1 MSVPESKIE
10 ELAASLKADGID
22 VNAPPPTE
30 AQQETP
36 SVMDQLMAPV
46 NAAIQNPGTAALG
59 AIRGV
64 QKSFGDF
71 TPNLTEKIEG
81 TILFPVI
88 RGAELAAKMF
98 SNEDHKPELTS
109 FKKLVSDRILFTQAL
124 RDKVPGWVDGTQ
136 AGIAVVSA
144 AQLAK
149 TAYPGLKN
157 LAGAAIDKTGGLF
170 RKSSKKLADL
180 IIPDV
185 DGPPLDA
192 IINQPDKVLELVQN
206 KKISLNDVATQIG
219 DELQDIKIGL
229 GENVNKHK
237 ANYVTDPTKR
247 IIVSEPVE
255 VMTPQGEKKMFQSPL
270 QIIKDYRKSKMTE
283 KGVSILDA
291 KQESN
296 LKTLEE
302 IITPR
307 KLQVEKSTK
316 DPFGASVKGT
326 YEEMAKDISPN
337 DGMLALEKIDDIID
351 YERSLKGKL
360 ESSFINSL
368 FDVRKSVKY
377 QMRGNNLD
385 WFKSDEDYADFME
398 LQHGLTKKLQESD
411 SAESMVANIFGEN
424 KERVRERLRSALN
437 YRDFLDTKV
446 KGSGDAFFRRMAAIQ
461 GARKIRNVQK
471 ELTRVQQA
479 KTHEIVRNWTA
490 KGAAVG
496 TVIGGKIGGWT
507 GAGVGGAVGGVAG
520 YQIGVK
526 MADPIRI
533 LSAAMREKGL
543 SNQAK
548 QLAYDL
554 QYIHQNFGNDGVISM
569 LDVIGNVPA
578 VAELSKFSSTISPQR
593 GKQEQVKES
602 DSKYFF
608 PTDKQLENLQ
618 WANQQKEKKNGIR

>member
-1 MSVPESKIE
+1 MSIPESKLA
-10 ELAASLKADGID
+10 ELEASLKSDGID
-22 VNAPPPTE
+22 VNAPPPAPD
-30 AQQETP
+30 AQQEST
-36 SVMDQLMAPV
+36 SAMDQLMAPV
-46 NAAIQNPGTAALG
+46 NAAIKNPGSTVVG

-64 QKSFGDF
+64 EKSFGDF
-71 TPNLTEKIEG
+71 APNLTEKIEG

-88 RGAELAAKMF
+88 RGAELAARMF
-98 SNEDHKPELTS
+98 SKEDHKPELTTL
-109 FKKLVSDRILFTQAL
+109 KQLVSDRILYTQAL

-136 AGIAVVSA
+136 SGIAVVSG

-149 TAYPGLKN
+149 AALPEAQRLSGVAFEKTA
-157 LAGAAIDKTGGLF
+157 GLF
-170 RKSSKKLADL
+170 RKSSQKLADL

-192 IINQPDKVLELVQN
+192 IINHPEKVLELVQN

-219 DELQDIKIGL
+219 DELHSIKIGL

-237 ANYVTDPTKR
+237 SNYVTDPTKR
-247 IIVSEPVE
+247 ITVSEPIE
-255 VMTPQGEKKMFQSPL
+255 VTTPQGEKKMFQSPL
-270 QIIKDYRKSKMTE
+270 QIIKDYRKSKTTE
-283 KGVSILDA
+283 NGKSILDG

-302 IITPR
+302 ILTPR
-307 KLQVEKSTK
+307 SSQVEKTTRDS
-316 DPFGASVKGT
+316 FGANIKGMH
-326 YEEMAKDISPN
+326 EELAKDISPN

-351 YERSLKGKL
+351 YERALKGKL

-368 FDVRKSVKY
+368 FDVRRSVKY
-377 QMRGNNLD
+377 QMRGNNLE
-385 WFKSDEDYADFME
+385 WFKADEDYADFME

-446 KGSGDAFFRRMAAIQ
+446 KGSGDAFFRRMATIQ

-479 KTHEIVRNWTA
+479 KTHEIVRYWTA
-490 KGAAVG
+490 RGAAAG

-507 GAGVGGAVGGVAG
+507 GAGIGGTVGGVAG
-520 YQIGVK
+520 YSIGVK
-526 MADPIRI
+526 MADPMRI
-533 LSAAMREKGL
+533 LNAAIREKKL
-543 SNQAK
+543 SQGAK

-578 VAELSKFSSTISPQR
+578 VAELSKFSSGISPQR
-593 GKQEQVKES
+593 GKPEQKETG
-602 DSKYFF
+602 SKYFF
-608 PTDKQLENLQ
+608 PTDKQLEDLK
-618 WANQQKEKKNGIR
+618 WAKQQKEK